1 MLDAIQKLKRDI
13 EESKFTNGDSD
24 ENVENWGKPVVEQL
38 EEVDGK
44 VTGLNKF
51 IADLV
56 LQ

>member
-13 EESKFTNGDSD
+13 EETKFTNGDSD
-24 ENVENWGKPVVEQL
+24 ENVENWGKPVVELL

>member
-13 EESKFTNGDSD
+13 EETKFTNGDSD